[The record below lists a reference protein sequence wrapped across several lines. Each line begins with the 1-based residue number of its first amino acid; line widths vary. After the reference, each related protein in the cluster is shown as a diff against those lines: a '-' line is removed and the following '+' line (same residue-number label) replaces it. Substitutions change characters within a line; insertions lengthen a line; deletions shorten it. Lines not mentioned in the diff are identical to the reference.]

1 MGMCPTFCG
10 LVFSGCGIHI
20 VSLFVAMYMVAKSL
34 TMQLFILLQRLIN
47 SSTQMTPREQGL
59 LSSFYII

>member
-34 TMQLFILLQRLIN
+34 TM
-47 SSTQMTPREQGL
+47 
-59 LSSFYII
+59 